1 MGTNKQV
8 RERREKIRILLARGY
23 SQGDIMDELGITTKT
38 YDIDMEVINEM
49 SRRQFYDIVKSGPL
63 AAAYSGC
70 VDDLDRIMKEC

>member
-49 SRRQFYDIVKSGPL
+49 SRR
-63 AAAYSGC
+63 
-70 VDDLDRIMKEC
+70 